1 MSRNSELTPELRTK
15 ILADV
20 HAGAKVGHIGGLS
33 HHRLIS
39 LLNEFP
45 DFARETVDAFKAVRR
60 HVPHRVL
67 DAATINADTKLFRG
81 GRQQRITLSAAER
94 EFVLNKIREGSS
106 LHGLSVLTHPH
117 NLSRLTLTKLAQLVD
132 ADQQFAEQITEAFQ
146 LSGRQPPLKLK
157 KILKRV
163 TPSPNDAAPGPGA
176 DETEQVASEP
186 EKTPTST
193 PDPQEEAKPGT
204 WRPDD
209 SERLV
214 PLPVENPST
223 PAGVWL
229 PVDDPE
235 TPPEGVEPRQDSL
248 EPGPANSDPGDTLGA
263 AGTTKNP
270 ARESSASLN
279 PPYRRRRQVL
289 ASQEPQSPQVPLQSR
304 TSLTTAFQRRRWS
317 HH

>member
-157 KILKRV
+157 KILKLV
-163 TPSPNDAAPGPGA
+163 TPSPNDAAPGPVSS
-176 DETEQVASEP
+176 EPEQVASEP
-186 EKTPTST
+186 EKTPTPT
-193 PDPQEEAKPGT
+193 PDPQEEAKPET

-209 SERLV
+209 SERPV

-248 EPGPANSDPGDTLGA
+248 ESGAVNREPGGTSGVVADANPTHDSRVST
-263 AGTTKNP
+263 
-270 ARESSASLN
+270 N
-279 PPYRRRRQVL
+279 PPYRRRRL
-289 ASQEPQSPQVPLQSR
+289 ALAAQCAQRPRVPVEPR
-304 TSLTTAFQRRRWS
+304 TTLTSTYQRRRWS